1 MPFSIIQ
8 YYGKSDKGRCGYC
21 RSTSSAITHSF
32 HSFTLIPQDYQELLD
47 RGWRRSGHYIYK
59 PKNITTCCP
68 CYTIKCN
75 SQEFKL
81 SKSHKK
87 ILKRMNKFLRDGV
100 RPNIEQ
106 EKEKDESFQEI
117 VDIPQIKKAE
127 ININEIKG
135 DKQLENPINT
145 LMIKENQIQ
154 NTPQK
159 ASTSFQQQPNCNETN
174 PRRKKAKQLRLER
187 KKAKYEAKGQSYEPV
202 GLNLAQQKT
211 SSEKTIREFIGEVE
225 ESNCHKLKVIL
236 VPSVN
241 SRNQDVFELYKKY
254 QIVVHR
260 DPPEKPTFKQFERFL
275 VKSPLKKTANQS
287 SPPDGFGSFH
297 QQYWLDEKLIAVG
310 VLDILPFCVSSV
322 YFFYDPDYSFLSLGT
337 YSSLREL
344 EFTQRLSEIIPSL
357 KYYYMGFYIH
367 NCPKMKYKG
376 NLSSSYLLCPETF
389 TWVNLNDDVR
399 NLLDIAKYQRLNR
412 NPEVVDANE
421 FKESNDLDGVLV
433 LSENRYCTYKT
444 YIQSFN
450 IDTLDNLLDMVRSRI
465 YEEVTGDNDERSSI
479 IEYGKLVG
487 KSCAQRML
495 YLIVPD

>member
-225 ESNCHKLKVIL
+225 ESNCHKLKLKV
-236 VPSVN
+236 VDVN
-241 SRNQDVFELYKKY
+241 SEEFKKSLNQSYNLYEKY
-254 QIVVHR
+254 QSVIHNELETK
-260 DPPEKPTFKQFERFL
+260 DDFLEFL
-275 VKSPLKKTANQS
+275 VNSPLKKTANQS

-444 YIQSFN
+444 YIQ
-450 IDTLDNLLDMVRSRI
+450 
-465 YEEVTGDNDERSSI
+465 VTGDNDERSSI